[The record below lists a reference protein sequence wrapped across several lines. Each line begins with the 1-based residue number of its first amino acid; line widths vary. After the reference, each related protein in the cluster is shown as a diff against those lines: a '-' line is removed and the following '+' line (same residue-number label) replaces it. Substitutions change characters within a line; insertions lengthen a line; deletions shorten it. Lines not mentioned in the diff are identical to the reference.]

1 MSISISTRMAYTEV
15 DTFLELL
22 DAEDREK
29 IPKNLREL
37 FKREKDKGYIKYIDS
52 NIPIS
57 KQNLKEETLAI
68 IALLNLKYWCDDEI
82 EKERLKK
89 IYEENEIKYNREI
102 NDNQVGFDFNDI
114 FQDEE
119 ESEDINNKE
128 NSLVKNINVPLYK
141 RIINRIIK
149 IFKR

>member
-114 FQDEE
+114 LQDEE

-128 NSLVKNINVPLYK
+128 NSLVKNTNVPLYK

>member
-1 MSISISTRMAYTEV
+1 MSISVSTRMAYAEI
-15 DTFLELL
+15 DTFLELV

-37 FKREKDKGYIKYIDS
+37 FKREKDKDYIKNIDS

-57 KQNLKEETLAI
+57 EQNLKEETLAI
-68 IALLNLKYWCDDEI
+68 IALLNLKYWCDDET

-89 IYEENEIKYNREI
+89 VYKENEIVYNREI

-114 FQDEE
+114 LQDEE
-119 ESEDINNKE
+119 ENEVSNNKE
-128 NSLVKNINVPLYK
+128 NGLAVNTNVPLYK
-141 RIINRIIK
+141 RIINNIIK

>member
-1 MSISISTRMAYTEV
+1 MSISVSTRMAYAEIDAFLNLV
-15 DTFLELL
+15 D
-22 DAEDREK
+22 AKDREK

-37 FKREKDKGYIKYIDS
+37 FKREKDKDYIKNIDS

-57 KQNLKEETLAI
+57 EQNLKEETLAI
-68 IALLNLKYWCDDEI
+68 IALLNLKYWCDDET

-89 IYEENEIKYNREI
+89 VYEENETKYNREI

-114 FQDEE
+114 LQDGEE
-119 ESEDINNKE
+119 NKACDNEE
-128 NSLVKNINVPLYK
+128 NSLVENTNIPLYK
-141 RIINRIIK
+141 RIINNIIK

>member
-1 MSISISTRMAYTEV
+1 MSISVSSRMAYAEIDV
-15 DTFLELL
+15 FLELV

-37 FKREKDKGYIKYIDS
+37 FKREKDKGYIKSIDS

-57 KQNLKEETLAI
+57 EQNLKEETLAI
-68 IALLNLKYWCDDEI
+68 IALLNLKYWCDDET

-89 IYEENEIKYNREI
+89 VYKENEIKYNSEI

-114 FQDEE
+114 LQDEE
-119 ESEDINNKE
+119 ENEVSNNKE
-128 NSLVKNINVPLYK
+128 NSLVVNTNVPLYK
-141 RIINRIIK
+141 RIINNIIK